1 MPWIIIISI
10 TLCISLIQTILLP
23 HISIQGIH
31 PDLFVIF
38 LIYHYLNSDSKQ
50 LFHASLVIGLTKDFF
65 SVGPFG
71 LTTVIFVILGYF
83 ISMIKGTVYRKHLL
97 TQIMVT
103 LTISIIYNLFYLFT
117 SSALLTSTNLLA
129 MVWKCPIIA
138 VYNSIIAIPVFWLLN
153 RLYSS
158 LRLSILDRRLN
169 RR

>member
-50 LFHASLVIGLTKDFF
+50 TFHASLAIGLTKDIF
-65 SVGPFG
+65 SVGPLG
-71 LTTVIFVILGYF
+71 LTTVIFVILGYL
-83 ISMIKGTVYRKHLL
+83 ISMIKTNIYKKHLL

-103 LTISIIYNLFYLFT
+103 LIISIIYNLLYLFI
-117 SSALLTSTNLLA
+117 SSALLTSTNLLV

>member
-23 HISIQGIH
+23 HISIQGVH
-31 PDLFVIF
+31 PDLFIIF

-50 LFHASLVIGLTKDFF
+50 TFHASLAIGLTKDIF

-71 LTTVIFVILGYF
+71 LTTVIFVILGYL
-83 ISMIKGTVYRKHLL
+83 ISMIKTNIYKKHLL

-103 LTISIIYNLFYLFT
+103 LIISIIYNLLYLFI
-117 SSALLTSTNLLA
+117 SSALLTSTDLLA

-138 VYNSIIAIPVFWLLN
+138 VYNSIIVLPVFWLFN
-153 RLYSS
+153 RIYSS

>member
-1 MPWIIIISI
+1 
-10 TLCISLIQTILLP
+10 
-23 HISIQGIH
+23 
-31 PDLFVIF
+31 
-38 LIYHYLNSDSKQ
+38 
-50 LFHASLVIGLTKDFF
+50 LVIGLTKDIF

-71 LTTVIFVILGYF
+71 LTTVIFVILGYL
-83 ISMIKGTVYRKHLL
+83 ISMIKDTIYRKHLL

-103 LTISIIYNLFYLFT
+103 LTISIIYNLFYLFI

-138 VYNSIIAIPVFWLLN
+138 VYNSIIAIPVFLLLN

>member
-23 HISIQGIH
+23 HISIRGIH

-38 LIYHYLNSDSKQ
+38 LVYHYLNSDSKQ
-50 LFHASLVIGLTKDFF
+50 TFHASLVIGLTKDIF

-71 LTTVIFVILGYF
+71 LTTVIFVILGYL
-83 ISMIKGTVYRKHLL
+83 ISMIKDTIYRKHLL

-103 LTISIIYNLFYLFT
+103 LTISIIYNLFYLFI

-138 VYNSIIAIPVFWLLN
+138 VYNSIIAIPVFLLLN

>member
-1 MPWIIIISI
+1 MPWITIISI

-23 HISIQGIH
+23 HISIQGVY

-38 LIYHYLNSDSKQ
+38 LVYHYLNSDSKQ
-50 LFHASLVIGLTKDFF
+50 TFHASLVIGLTKDIF

-71 LTTVIFVILGYF
+71 LTTVIFVILGYL
-83 ISMIKGTVYRKHLL
+83 ISMIKDTVYRKHLL

-103 LTISIIYNLFYLFT
+103 LTISIIYNLLYLFI
-117 SSALLTSTNLLA
+117 SAALLTSTNLLA

-138 VYNSIIAIPVFWLLN
+138 VYNSIIAIPVFWLFG
-153 RLYSS
+153 RIYFS
-158 LRLSILDRRLN
+158 LRLSILNRRLN